1 MGQFVALRE
10 TKKRKRTYQVLFSYL
25 IDRLMELILHI
36 QRRFAYGN
44 QHR

>member
-25 IDRLMELILHI
+25 TFYL
-36 QRRFAYGN
+36 GS
-44 QHR
+44 